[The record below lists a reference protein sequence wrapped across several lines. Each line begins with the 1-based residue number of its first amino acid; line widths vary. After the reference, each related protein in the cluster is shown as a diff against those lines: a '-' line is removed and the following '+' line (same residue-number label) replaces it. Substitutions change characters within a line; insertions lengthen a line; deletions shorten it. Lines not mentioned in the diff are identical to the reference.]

1 MFMKF
6 LLILLL
12 PSLTLAQSE
21 IEDAKRSVRS
31 LIQPLMA
38 GASKSQPKGTEKF
51 RVDGCDKKKV
61 DWMGIILMRS
71 SATLDYKFKDGCDIQ
86 GTITPKIFQTFPA
99 SLKLRNIQSYSQI
112 DSQNKVTANLE
123 SKPIMN
129 LEMREG
135 VLSGKKSLVK
145 FEADY
150 KVQMNPT
157 AENPVEKNLGGEIRI
172 LEINGTKINIK
183 EKIFID

>member
-1 MFMKF
+1 MKY
-6 LLILLL
+6 LLIILL
-12 PSLTLAQSE
+12 PTLALAQSE

-38 GASKSQPKGTEKF
+38 GSSKSRPKGTEKF
-51 RVDGCDKKKV
+51 RVDGCDNKKV

-71 SATLDYKFKDGCDIQ
+71 SATLDYKFKKDCDIE
-86 GTITPKIFQTFPA
+86 GTITPKVFQSFPA
-99 SLKLRNIQSYSQI
+99 SLKLRNIQSYSKV

-123 SKPIMN
+123 TKPILN
-129 LEMREG
+129 LEILEG

-157 AENPVEKNLGGEIRI
+157 AKNPVEKNLGGEIRI
-172 LEINGTKINIK
+172 LEINGKKTNIK
-183 EKIFID
+183 EKIFVE